1 MQNMLPQE
9 DKNLTAQRK
18 LIYGAIKTVASLG
31 LENTTTNAICKMC
44 GINVSYIYQSFS
56 SKEDL
61 IAKAFAF
68 ADEEFLSVILSNYTV
83 LNYESI
89 DYESRCRVL
98 FTKCWDHLMAHPN
111 ELTFYVRYY
120 YSISFQKYAYTE
132 HMARYKNLFEKM
144 KTAFPDSVDVQK
156 VLHHILDTLLGEAM
170 KQIENP
176 KVDNS
181 IAGVLSF
188 RLIFS
193 VVKSYVKQTKLEPQ
207 E

>member
-1 MQNMLPQE
+1 
-9 DKNLTAQRK
+9 
-18 LIYGAIKTVASLG
+18 
-31 LENTTTNAICKMC
+31 
-44 GINVSYIYQSFS
+44 
-56 SKEDL
+56 
-61 IAKAFAF
+61 
-68 ADEEFLSVILSNYTV
+68 
-83 LNYESI
+83 
-89 DYESRCRVL
+89 
-98 FTKCWDHLMAHPN
+98 MAHPN

-132 HMARYKNLFEKM
+132 HMARYKNPFEKM

>member
-1 MQNMLPQE
+1 M
-9 DKNLTAQRK
+9 
-18 LIYGAIKTVASLG
+18 
-31 LENTTTNAICKMC
+31 
-44 GINVSYIYQSFS
+44 
-56 SKEDL
+56 
-61 IAKAFAF
+61 
-68 ADEEFLSVILSNYTV
+68 
-83 LNYESI
+83 
-89 DYESRCRVL
+89 
-98 FTKCWDHLMAHPN
+98 
-111 ELTFYVRYY
+111 
-120 YSISFQKYAYTE
+120 
-132 HMARYKNLFEKM
+132 
-144 KTAFPDSVDVQK
+144 QK